1 MDDLRSTVFPSGLD
15 GLRVEAL
22 PGVQVASLRYFDRA
36 GSFVGLLQQALG
48 QPLPQPQRAALTAAG
63 NAAASVLA
71 WRSPTETLLLCSGAA
86 VLAELGQRLDG
97 APDGC
102 VVDQTGGISVLR
114 VLGPRAGELLQ
125 RLGAMTAIPGL
136 GEARGGRLAEVL
148 VLTVCVKA
156 AEYLLFVE
164 RVYAPHLI
172 EWIRLTLADF
182 P

>member
-1 MDDLRSTVFPSGLD
+1 MDDSQSTVFPPALD

-36 GSFVGLLQQALG
+36 GSFGGVLAQALG
-48 QPLPQPQRAALTAAG
+48 QPLPQPQRATLTAAG
-63 NAAASVLA
+63 DAAASVLA
-71 WRSPTETLLLCSGAA
+71 WRSPTETLVLCSGAA
-86 VLAELGQRLDG
+86 ALAGLGQRLAG
-97 APDGC
+97 AADGC
-102 VVDQTGGISVLR
+102 MVDQTGGIRVLR

-125 RLGAMTAIPGL
+125 RLGAMTAIPSL
-136 GEARGGRLAEVL
+136 GEARGGRLAEVH
-148 VLTVCVKA
+148 VLTVCVRT